1 MRLPCKGG
9 DSLSSW
15 YNFWRAG
22 HPRQQIIFEIS
33 TMKIIILDAKPL
45 DDGDL
50 DWAPLRAMGQVTLYP
65 GTSPEELAARIADAD
80 VVYTNK
86 VPVRAAA
93 FDAAPQLKLVSVLA
107 TGYDIIDVPVAR
119 AHGVTVCNVPA
130 YSTAST
136 AQTTIA
142 LLLELCHR
150 AGAHSD
156 AVHAG
161 EWSRSPTFS
170 FWKHPLTDLEGKN
183 LLIIG
188 MGAIG
193 RRVATIAGALGM
205 QVIAAQLPGRE
216 AAPDK
221 KLLRLPLDEALPIAD
236 VVSIHCPMTPQTR
249 GLIDAARLARFK
261 TGALLINA
269 ARGPIVD
276 DIAVRAALETGRL
289 SGFAADV
296 LASEPPPVDHPLFGA
311 PNCILT
317 PHIAWATPDSRRRNL
332 EISVQNLRT
341 FLEGTPQNVVS

>member
-1 MRLPCKGG
+1 M
-9 DSLSSW
+9 
-15 YNFWRAG
+15 N
-22 HPRQQIIFEIS
+22 I
-33 TMKIIILDAKPL
+33 TVLDAKPL

-50 DWAPLRAMGQVTLYP
+50 DWTPLRAMGQVTLHP
-65 GTSPEELAARIADAD
+65 GTRPEELAARVADAD

-86 VPVRAAA
+86 VPLRADA
-93 FDAAPQLKLVSVLA
+93 FDAAPRLKLVSVLA
-107 TGYDIIDVPVAR
+107 TGYDVVDIPAAR
-119 AHGVTVCNVPA
+119 ARGVTVCNVPA

-170 FWKHPLTDLEGKN
+170 FWKHPLVDLEGKT

-193 RRVATIAGALGM
+193 RRVAAVAGAFGM
-205 QVIAAQLPGRE
+205 RIIAAQLPGRE
-216 AAPDK
+216 AGADEAFA
-221 KLLRLPLDEALPIAD
+221 RLPLDEALPLAD
-236 VVSIHCPMTPQTR
+236 VVSLHCPMTPQTR

-261 TGALLINA
+261 TGALLVNA

-276 DIAVRAALETGRL
+276 DVAVRAALESGRL

-296 LASEPPPVDHPLFGA
+296 LSSEPPPADHPLFGA

-332 EISVQNLRT
+332 EISVQNLRV
-341 FLEGTPQNVVS
+341 FLQGTPQNVVS

>member
-1 MRLPCKGG
+1 M
-9 DSLSSW
+9 
-15 YNFWRAG
+15 
-22 HPRQQIIFEIS
+22 QI
-33 TMKIIILDAKPL
+33 TVLDAKPL

-50 DWAPLRAMGQVTLYP
+50 DWAPLRAMGQVTLHS
-65 GTSPEELAARIADAD
+65 GTSTEELAARIGDAD
-80 VVYTNK
+80 VLYTNK
-86 VPVRAAA
+86 VPLRATV
-93 FDAAPQLKLVSVLA
+93 FDAAPRLKLISVLA
-107 TGYDIIDVPVAR
+107 TGYDIIDISAAR

-170 FWKHPLTDLEGKN
+170 FWKHPLTDLGGKT
-183 LLIIG
+183 LLIVG
-188 MGAIG
+188 LGAIG

-205 QVIAAQLPGRE
+205 KIIAAQLPGRE
-216 AAPDK
+216 AAAHSEFA
-221 KLLRLPLDEALPIAD
+221 RLPLDEALPVAD
-236 VVSIHCPMTPQTR
+236 VVSLHCPMTPQTR
-249 GLIDAARLARFK
+249 GLIDAERLAKFR

-276 DIAVRAALETGRL
+276 DLAVRAALETGRL
-289 SGFAADV
+289 AGFAADV
-296 LASEPPPVDHPLFGA
+296 LASEPPPADHPLFGA

-332 EISVQNLRT
+332 EISVQNLRA
-341 FLEGTPQNVVS
+341 FLDGTPQNVVS